1 MSDQQAAP
9 PADTAAAAQAVL
21 LHVRSDDL
29 IARFLG
35 RDLQS
40 ATLRGVLY
48 VVIAAAIFATIAAL
62 VG

>member
-9 PADTAAAAQAVL
+9 PADTAAAQAGP

-40 ATLRGVLY
+40 ATLRGALY